1 MILMFGLFSF
11 LPFSI
16 LHLLLFLGL
25 IAAMIGLIIYMLTV
39 WASVA
44 RDTGSAQMARDRGL
58 KAGQARVQSFQI
70 GIDADSTGEELDT
83 TSRAKYTPQYVQPAG
98 GSRLRG
104 SFATT
109 LGIMMM
115 VFAIAAP
122 VSSAGIEFGAIKGR
136 FPCGKDLPC
145 GRDNTFFEMHMDVRP
160 PLDRAAVI
168 SETPWGF
175 APWDADDRISTP
187 VTCDPEKSGQCYM
200 LNQGTLRVEVEA
212 SRPYWRYD
220 ISRYPVYEF
229 ASAYKIHTTV
239 YNETSNFTGFSQEC
253 DTLLG
258 EEMLFGDNGPCWQH
272 ECGDGSTT
280 VVTETVGIAPGC
292 GSFIFL
298 HPYPRLTSSL
308 RIRMFDVGTRR
319 RTEVTIPD
327 VYDGVRGTNEFNNLH
342 VHVHSL
348 RIPGGRFW
356 QPSPPMLGNLIVCDW
371 RNSWTKT
378 DRRGNPGGHFLNNMW
393 YYAPPDIVHA
403 EYANRECG
411 MNGVAL
417 HKLARQLSSTN
428 CSDAISFAE
437 GGCLPAKVP
446 IDILNGVVSA
456 GPYTPP
462 RWNSATNNMFIHQN
476 QNGEKMLMRAADVAD
491 FMPGDIMYS
500 VALRV
505 SNALAMTDAEI
516 APVPHHALCVE
527 YDALSCIVDPVSL
540 TVKFEGAMSNRAWQI
555 AAAETSV
562 NIACSYDDGVHV
574 SDVTLT
580 EDIYIDYIEPR
591 GVKSFYA
598 IFDLPEEGIEYRNG
612 VESPRLVDGPQFKC
626 TVKTTSPVK
635 NFTAKFGWTGTVD
648 CQQLIRKV
656 YNYTAEICPCDETSY
671 LDVYCRVAWN
681 CVNEGSDLV
690 YFIVVG
696 VAGAIDIGL
705 VVGLIIYKNKQKTQA
720 AKFALDPEHEKVV
733 GSPGD
738 FGASASGS
746 DVTDSGDG
754 GEKEGESGSGSGGGD
769 RGEGGE
775 SEADMAE

>member
-1 MILMFGLFSF
+1 MV
-11 LPFSI
+11 
-16 LHLLLFLGL
+16 GL
-25 IAAMIGLIIYMLTV
+25 IVYMGKTFVGV
-39 WASVA
+39 WQ
-44 RDTGSAQMARDRGL
+44 DTGSAQMARDRGL
-58 KAGQARVQSFQI
+58 AAGTARVQAFQTGVDPDAI
-70 GIDADSTGEELDT
+70 GGGFN
-83 TSRAKYTPQYVQPAG
+83 TSSSAKYTQQYTHPAV
-98 GSRLRG
+98 GSRLRV
-104 SFATT
+104 SFAST
-109 LGIMMM
+109 LGMMM
-115 VFAIAAP
+115 LVCVIAVP

-136 FPCGKDLPC
+136 FPCGNDLPC

-175 APWDADDRISTP
+175 APWDADDSISTP

-212 SRPYWRYD
+212 SRPYWRYE

-239 YNETSNFTGFSQEC
+239 YNETSNFTGVSREC
-253 DTLLG
+253 ETLLG
-258 EEMLFGDNGPCWQH
+258 EDMLFGDSGACWQH
-272 ECGDGSTT
+272 ECGNGSTT

-292 GSFIFL
+292 GSFVFL

-342 VHVHSL
+342 VQVHSMN
-348 RIPGGRFW
+348 IPGGRSW

-371 RNSWTKT
+371 RRSWTKT
-378 DRRGNPGGHFLNNMW
+378 NRRGEPGGHFLDNMW
-393 YYAPPDIVHA
+393 YYAPPGILNA

-417 HKLARQLSSTN
+417 HKHTRQLSSQN
-428 CSDAISFAE
+428 CSESISFAD

-446 IDILNGVVSA
+446 VDILNRVVST

-462 RWNSATNNMFIHQN
+462 RWDSATNNMFIHQTP
-476 QNGEKMLMRAADVAD
+476 NGEKMMMRVAEVAD
-491 FMPGDIMYS
+491 FMPGDIVYS

-516 APVPHHALCVE
+516 VPVPHHALCVE

-656 YNYTAEICPCDETSY
+656 YNYTAEICPCDETDIF
-671 LDVYCRVAWN
+671 DVYCRVAWN
-681 CVNEGSDLV
+681 CVNDGGDLV

-696 VAGAIDIGL
+696 VAGGLDIAMAIGL
-705 VVGLIIYKNKQKTQA
+705 IVWMKVQNDKA
-720 AKFALDPEHEKVV
+720 AEFALDPEHAKIVD
-733 GSPGD
+733 SPGE
-738 FGASASGS
+738 FGTGVVPTSHVNNDNHA
-746 DVTDSGDG
+746 D
-754 GEKEGESGSGSGGGD
+754 EGE
-769 RGEGGE
+769 GEDGKTD
-775 SEADMAE
+775 ADVDE